1 MSLQNRQALN
11 LLTSEKGGTCIFLGE
26 ECYNFVNQ
34 SGIVRTKVKELKERI
49 QRRQQENISQWRGW
63 DLTDWASWLPA
74 RAGPLLFIILLVTIG
89 PGMLNTL
96 VCFIEDALA
105 RQSAARILALRGY
118 QPLELKSGA

>member
-1 MSLQNRQALN
+1 MSLQDRQALH

-26 ECYNFVNQ
+26 ECYYFVNQ

-74 RAGPLLFIILLVTIG
+74 LEGPLLSLILLVTIG
-89 PGMLNTL
+89 PCILNTL
-96 VCFIEDALA
+96 VCFIENAVV
-105 RQSAARILALRGY
+105 RQTAACILAFRGY
-118 QPLELKSGA
+118 QPLELKSDA